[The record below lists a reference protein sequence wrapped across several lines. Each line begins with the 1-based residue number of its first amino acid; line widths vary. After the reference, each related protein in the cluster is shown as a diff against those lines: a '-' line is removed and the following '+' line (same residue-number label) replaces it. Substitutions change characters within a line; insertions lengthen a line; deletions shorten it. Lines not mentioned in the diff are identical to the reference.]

1 MKRRISM
8 KRNSIVFLISQLII
22 VISVYSI
29 YGKLSLLGYI
39 NASFFV
45 SSSLLFIGGVVFV
58 VRTGFFDF
66 FMKSSRKVFARK
78 GQREAIESMRAPSEV
93 LSASP
98 AWLFLAGMPTFIL
111 MMVALI
117 LYYL

>member
-1 MKRRISM
+1 M
-8 KRNSIVFLISQLII
+8 KRNSIVFLISQLVI
-22 VISVYSI
+22 VISVYSV
-29 YGKLSLLGYI
+29 YGKISLLGYI

-45 SSSLLFIGGVVFV
+45 SGFLLFIGGVVFV
-58 VRTGFFDF
+58 VRTGSFDF

-78 GQREAIESMRAPSEV
+78 GQREVIESMRAPSEV

-98 AWLFLAGMPTFIL
+98 AWFFIAGIPTFIL
-111 MMVALI
+111 MIVALG

>member
-1 MKRRISM
+1 M
-8 KRNSIVFLISQLII
+8 KRNIIVFLISQLVI
-22 VISVYSI
+22 VISAYSVYEKI
-29 YGKLSLLGYI
+29 SLLGYI

-45 SSSLLFIGGVVFV
+45 SGFLLFIGGIVFV

-78 GQREAIESMRAPSEV
+78 DQREAIESMRAPSEV

-98 AWLFLAGMPTFIL
+98 TWLFLAGMPTFIL
-111 MMVALI
+111 MLVALV